1 MQNSR
6 VYAGINLSAVLH
18 NLEEMRKNI
27 KEDTQI
33 VAVIKTDA
41 YGHGALPIAK
51 AIEDVPYLWGYAV
64 ATVDEAVALIEDGR
78 KKPILILG
86 VTFREQY

>member
-1 MQNSR
+1 MQNTR

-18 NLEEMRKNI
+18 NLEEMHKNVQS
-27 KEDTQI
+27 DTKI
-33 VAVIKTDA
+33 VAVIKTDG

-64 ATVDEAVALIEDGR
+64 ATALTHR
-78 KKPILILG
+78 F
-86 VTFREQY
+86 VF